1 MGNEKMLRY
10 TLLAGER
17 ALESYA
23 WEEATQHFIRGLE
36 AKGID
41 LNGREPAADAQAA
54 DLLFGL
60 ARAKSAYFSFWADI
74 GQTVSNLRS
83 AFEYR
88 VAAGDSDRAVEIA
101 QSPPRLPVGGRSGLM
116 DIMEAALNIAAPG
129 SSAKGQ
135 LWAHYGWVAGVED
148 ADYPAAERA
157 FREALE
163 IARDN
168 NDSLLLQRTLAQAA
182 QVDFYHGRNYA
193 AIEKTRQILT
203 ISAADL
209 DLTTECA
216 ARYVYC
222 ISANY
227 IGEPASPQELGA
239 FINAAERLG
248 NQFWVHLAYWVSS
261 IVALLRG
268 DWERARQL
276 ANRAVAAA
284 PGAPTILSSASHIE
298 LETGEFD
305 RAQEIFQ
312 KLLGLLAEIPAN
324 PSFHFPAVLSVD
336 GRVSW
341 FTGTPREPALPVKVA
356 DIVMS
361 SPFAIPAF
369 VAVNFAGMAYDA
381 LARGNQEACHLAYDG
396 LASFSGA
403 CIHAIAS
410 DRLLGM
416 LSHAIGD
423 VSQATGHFEDS
434 LAFCAKA
441 GYRPEYAWTC
451 WGYSAALLDRGNE
464 DDRRRAEGLLAE
476 ALQIST
482 GLGMP
487 PLMER
492 IASLQET
499 MGAGLQPPPAYPNGL
514 TFREVEVLLLLS
526 QGRTNREI
534 ARVLV
539 LSQRT
544 VERHISNL
552 YTKIAVR
559 NRAEATLFALNQ
571 LAPSE

>member
-1 MGNEKMLRY
+1 M
-10 TLLAGER
+10 
-17 ALESYA
+17 
-23 WEEATQHFIRGLE
+23 
-36 AKGID
+36 
-41 LNGREPAADAQAA
+41 
-54 DLLFGL
+54 
-60 ARAKSAYFSFWADI
+60 
-74 GQTVSNLRS
+74 
-83 AFEYR
+83 
-88 VAAGDSDRAVEIA
+88 
-101 QSPPRLPVGGRSGLM
+101 
-116 DIMEAALNIAAPG
+116 
-129 SSAKGQ
+129 
-135 LWAHYGWVAGVED
+135 
-148 ADYPAAERA
+148 
-157 FREALE
+157 
-163 IARDN
+163 
-168 NDSLLLQRTLAQAA
+168 
-182 QVDFYHGRNYA
+182 
-193 AIEKTRQILT
+193 
-203 ISAADL
+203 
-209 DLTTECA
+209 
-216 ARYVYC
+216 
-222 ISANY
+222 
-227 IGEPASPQELGA
+227 
-239 FINAAERLG
+239 
-248 NQFWVHLAYWVSS
+248 
-261 IVALLRG
+261 
-268 DWERARQL
+268 
-276 ANRAVAAA
+276 AAA

-396 LASFSGA
+396 LASFSGE

-423 VSQATGHFEDS
+423 VSQGTGHFEDS